1 MRRLL
6 VLLMVVA
13 LRANVLSAQ
22 TRTPAL
28 AASATAST
36 GGPADTDRAAALVQR
51 AIVAAVQTRMG
62 AEAEVTVVGL
72 EVTELRALRSLRAV
86 PEPGARIGERM
97 HFRLVGAD
105 ERGGRAEAAGRAEAF
120 VRVDVE
126 HVRARALVERGRELR
141 DEDVEASRAELGV
154 LPLRRLPRRGEVVG
168 ARALVNLAPGEVVAA
183 PSVSSRPAVKSGQVV
198 RAVARMGDLE
208 ASATLT
214 AVQDGVEGAVIRVV
228 NKESRR
234 ELRAKVLEPG
244 VVEVM
249 Q

>member
-1 MRRLL
+1 MRRVL
-6 VLLMVVA
+6 VLLILAA
-13 LRANVLSAQ
+13 LRAGVLSAQ
-22 TRTPAL
+22 TPTVAL
-28 AASATAST
+28 GAASAT
-36 GGPADTDRAAALVQR
+36 PAGVPAGADRAAAVVQR
-51 AIVAAVQTRMG
+51 AIVVAVQARMG
-62 AEAEVTVVGL
+62 GEAEVTVVGL
-72 EVTELRALRSLRAV
+72 EVTDLRALRSLRAV

-141 DEDVEASRAELGV
+141 DEDVEASRVELGI
-154 LPLRRLPRRGEVVG
+154 LPLRRLPRRAEVVG
-168 ARALVNLAPGEVVAA
+168 ARALVNLAPGEVVASH
-183 PSVSSRPAVKSGQVV
+183 SVSSRPAVKSGQVV
-198 RAVARMGDLE
+198 RALARVGDLE
-208 ASATLT
+208 ASAALT